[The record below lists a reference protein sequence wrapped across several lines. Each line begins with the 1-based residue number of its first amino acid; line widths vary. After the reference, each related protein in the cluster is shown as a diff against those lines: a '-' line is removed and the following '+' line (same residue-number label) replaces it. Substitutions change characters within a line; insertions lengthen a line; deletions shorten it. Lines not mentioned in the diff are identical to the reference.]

1 MEVLGVGGFG
11 EGYVWGVGDFVDPL
25 SGWVVRGCLGL
36 FVGGR
41 LVEVYGLG
49 VLGFEAVREFL
60 LNVPEGDCV
69 SDMFV
74 EFLCGECF
82 YYWDGFGNS
91 RTLTNVFN
99 MVKQGS

>member
-41 LVEVYGLG
+41 LCEVYGLG
-49 VLGFEAVREFL
+49 VLGFENVREFL
-60 LNVPEGDCV
+60 LNVPEGEYGVDV
-69 SDMFV
+69 FV

-82 YYWDGFGNS
+82 YYWDGFENS